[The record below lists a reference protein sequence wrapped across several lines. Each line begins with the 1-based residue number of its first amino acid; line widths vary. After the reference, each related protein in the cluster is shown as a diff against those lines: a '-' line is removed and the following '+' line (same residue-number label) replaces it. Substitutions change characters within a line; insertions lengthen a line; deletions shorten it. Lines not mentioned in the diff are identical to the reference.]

1 MQNENNKWLLR
12 TDLAYDKAQEY
23 NDENLEGL
31 KTACEDVEGINIICH
46 QIDEP
51 AASILQKAPGIYY
64 TIDLTNLNYHDHI
77 VSDKIENALSKIIK
91 ELLDIY
97 NLHNKSCLVV
107 GLGNDNVT
115 PDAIGPYVVD
125 NIVVTRHLQLNNQMS
140 EGYAVVSAISPGV
153 MGTTGIETYDIIE
166 SVRNKIDVDYIIV
179 VDALASSDIS
189 RVNRTIQVTDTG
201 ISPGSGVGNK
211 RKEISFKTMRI
222 PVIAVGIPTV
232 VDAVSIASNT
242 INYVLKYLNLE
253 LENNM
258 PKINKL
264 SPTGIGLEYEK
275 LKEPTSNIKEHFL
288 GQVGLLS
295 EAEQKQ
301 LFMNVLTPNG
311 YNLMVTSKDIDL
323 EVEDLSKIVAWGL
336 NKALHKSISLSEG
349 LE

>member
-1 MQNENNKWLLR
+1 MQNENNNWLLR
-12 TDLAYDKAQEY
+12 TDLAYDKANEY
-23 NDENLEGL
+23 GNEKIEGL
-31 KTACEDVEGINIICH
+31 NVNYEEFDGLKVICH
-46 QIDEP
+46 QIND
-51 AASILQKAPGIYY
+51 AAALKIGKAAGIYY
-64 TIDLTNLNYHDHI
+64 TIDLSNLNYHDHN
-77 VSDKIENALSKIIK
+77 VSDKIENALAEIIVQM
-91 ELLDIY
+91 LDQY
-97 NLHNKSCLVV
+97 QLRYKSCLIV

-125 NIVVTRHLQLNNQMS
+125 NIIVTRHMKLNNQIKD
-140 EGYAVVSAISPGV
+140 GYSVVSAISPGV

-166 SVRNKIDVDYIIV
+166 SVRNKIDVDYLIV
-179 VDALASSDIS
+179 VDALASSDIA
-189 RVNRTIQVTDTG
+189 RVNRTIQITDTG

-211 RKEISFKTMRI
+211 RKELSLKTLGI

-253 LENNM
+253 LKNNM
-258 PKINKL
+258 PRINKL
-264 SPTGIGLEYEK
+264 SPTGISLNYEN
-275 LKEPTSNIKEHFL
+275 LKEPESSLKEHFL

-295 EAEQKQ
+295 EEEQKQ

-336 NKALHKSISLSEG
+336 NKALHPNINSEG
-349 LE
+349 

>member
-1 MQNENNKWLLR
+1 MQNENNNWLLR
-12 TDLAYDKAQEY
+12 TDLAYDKANEY
-23 NDENLEGL
+23 GNEKIEGL
-31 KTACEDVEGINIICH
+31 NVNCEEFDGLKVICH
-46 QIDEP
+46 QIDD
-51 AASILQKAPGIYY
+51 AAALKIGKAAGIYY
-64 TIDLTNLNYHDHI
+64 TIDLSNLNYHDHN
-77 VSDKIENALSKIIK
+77 VSDKIENALAEIIVQM
-91 ELLDIY
+91 LDRY
-97 NLHNKSCLVV
+97 QLRYKSCLIV

-125 NIVVTRHLQLNNQMS
+125 NIIVTRHMKLNNQIK
-140 EGYAVVSAISPGV
+140 EGYSVVSAISPGV

-166 SVRNKIDVDYIIV
+166 SVRNKIDVDYLIV
-179 VDALASSDIS
+179 VDALASSDIA
-189 RVNRTIQVTDTG
+189 RVNRTIQITDTG

-211 RKEISFKTMRI
+211 RKELSLKTLGI

-253 LENNM
+253 MKNNM
-258 PKINKL
+258 PRINKL
-264 SPTGIGLEYEK
+264 SPTGISLNYEN
-275 LKEPTSNIKEHFL
+275 LKEPESSLKEHFL

-295 EAEQKQ
+295 EEEQKQ

-336 NKALHKSISLSEG
+336 NKALHPNINSEG
-349 LE
+349 VK